1 MYIYKP
7 LIHKLQT
14 QIKKY
19 NLFWYIYLTKKQN
32 IFKKNNKLFYYNF
45 YQIFKNDIK
54 QTTNIVYQLEYW
66 STKKQLIKKLI
77 LTKFNILKSSF
88 VNKKSSIH
96 YHIHQFI
103 CKLESLLYINSYF
116 RQFYYYKNNF
126 IKYKTKLS
134 NNIKSHGVII
144 LQKQYET

>member
-54 QTTNIVYQLEYW
+54 QTTNIVYQLEY
-66 STKKQLIKKLI
+66 
-77 LTKFNILKSSF
+77 
-88 VNKKSSIH
+88 
-96 YHIHQFI
+96 
-103 CKLESLLYINSYF
+103 
-116 RQFYYYKNNF
+116 
-126 IKYKTKLS
+126 
-134 NNIKSHGVII
+134 
-144 LQKQYET
+144 

>member
-19 NLFWYIYLTKKQN
+19 NLFWYIYLTRKQN

-77 LTKFNILKSSF
+77 LTKFNVLKSPF

-116 RQFYYYKNNF
+116 RQFYYYTNNF